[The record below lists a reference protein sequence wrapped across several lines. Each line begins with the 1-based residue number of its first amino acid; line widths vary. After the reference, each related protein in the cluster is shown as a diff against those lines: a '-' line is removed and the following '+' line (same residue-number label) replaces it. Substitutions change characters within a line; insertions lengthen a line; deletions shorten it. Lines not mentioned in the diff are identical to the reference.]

1 MLNVQ
6 ARPTQE
12 RSFLGHPRG
21 LTVLF
26 STEIWMSFAQYG
38 LQSILVLALSM
49 SILRNGGAQQVL
61 GLPPLEHSLGLGAS
75 ATPQAGAALIA
86 GLFGGLIYAA
96 PIVGGVVADRFLGHR
111 PSIII
116 GLLGVFCGMLLLTM
130 RPLLLVGLLLFVMGV
145 GLAGT
150 TKAQLGELYTTED
163 PRRSNGFQLYNLAP
177 AIAVLFAPIVCG
189 TLGESFSWSL
199 GFLAASAGALLA
211 FLTYVTFNRA
221 IRPASET
228 GAPVSDDKPAGRLAD
243 LTRRDWL
250 MVLGLVLLLP
260 VLALDSVGNM
270 EIFDG
275 YLLWAK
281 QHYDLRWFGHQ
292 MPVSWLLSAD
302 AFISMGATT
311 LSIVTWTYLERRGRP
326 VPDMVKIAIGTALC
340 ALATLLLAAAPT
352 GRVGLGWGL
361 AFHIINDIGNTNTYM
376 VSMALYSRLAP
387 APLRAT
393 ITNACALQIFL
404 ANMVVA
410 QLASRL
416 GTLGPTRFWMLHTI
430 LIAFA
435 AVVLTGIIVAGRV
448 LRTRHPVAGLAA

>member
-1 MLNVQ
+1 MPAQ
-6 ARPTQE
+6 PSQE

-21 LTVLF
+21 VSVLF
-26 STEIWMSFAQYG
+26 TTECFGSFGQYG
-38 LQSILVLALSM
+38 VQSILVLAMSM
-49 SILRNGGAQQVL
+49 SILRNGGAQHVL
-61 GLPPLEHSLGLGAS
+61 GLPMIERWLGLGAS
-75 ATPQAGAALIA
+75 ATPQAGAALIT

-96 PIVGGVVADRFLGHR
+96 PIVGGVVADRVLGHR

-116 GLLGVFCGMLLLTM
+116 GLFGVFCGMLLLTM
-130 RPLLLVGLLLFVMGV
+130 RPLLLIGLLLIVAGG

-150 TKAQLGELYTTED
+150 TKAQLGELYTTGD
-163 PRRSNGFQLYNLAP
+163 PRRSNGFQLYSLAP
-177 AIAVLFAPIVCG
+177 SIAVVFAPIVCG
-189 TLGESFSWSL
+189 TLGEDHSWSL

-211 FLTYVTFNRA
+211 FLTYVIFNRA
-221 IRPASET
+221 IRPASD
-228 GAPVSDDKPAGRLAD
+228 ADVQASDAKPAGRLAD
-243 LTRRDWL
+243 LSRRDWL

-260 VLALDSVGNM
+260 VLALASVGNM

-302 AFISMGATT
+302 AFISMGATA
-311 LSIVTWTYLERRGRP
+311 LSIAVWTYLERRGRP
-326 VPDMVKIAIGTALC
+326 VPDMLKITIGTVLC
-340 ALATLLLAAAPT
+340 ALATLLLTAAPT

-416 GTLGPTRFWMLHTI
+416 GTLGPTRFWMLHTV
-430 LIAFA
+430 LIAFSA
-435 AVVLTGIIVAGRV
+435 LVLTVVIIAGRV
-448 LRTRHPVAGLAA
+448 LRARRSVEALAV